1 MSSQVISG
9 IYASRIEAE
18 TVRDRLLEHGL
29 PLGQVDV
36 VQRVRADDN
45 NRPLA
50 EADKVL
56 KDMLIDAAFGAVIG
70 TGIFALGEAA
80 LALADVTLFTTSP
93 LVAPLAMLGWG
104 ASLGAAIG
112 AIFGYDGVR
121 KSGRLSDAVLH
132 AIRSGH
138 VTVIARART
147 EEESRLASSIIG
159 PSIVE
164 RSEHRAVMRA

>member
-1 MSSQVISG
+1 MNSQVVSG

-18 TVRDRLLEHGL
+18 TVRDHLLEHGL
-29 PLGQVDV
+29 PLAQVDV

-50 EADKVL
+50 EADNVL
-56 KDMLIDAAFGAVIG
+56 KNMLIDCTVGAVVG

-80 LALADVTLFTTSP
+80 LAVANVTLFTASP

-104 ASLGAAIG
+104 ASLGAVVG
-112 AIFGYDGVR
+112 ATFGYSGV
-121 KSGRLSDAVLH
+121 KKNGRLSDVVLH

-138 VTVIARART
+138 VTVIARTRT
-147 EEESRLASSIIG
+147 EEESKLASGVIG

-164 RSEHRAVMRA
+164 RSEHRAVARA